1 MGLSREEGIKKVLQG
16 LYLLAGVT
24 LAEVLISLLGKGHFI
39 AGLEDYRWIFFVT
52 GLAMIGLSLYKA
64 YFIIYE
70 FMHLRYE
77 VKTFARTVLLP
88 TTLLIWG
95 IIAFLWE
102 GNTWGERREEVKYEL
117 PAEVNEELRE
127 TESAPVDDVK
137 LQEMGDGH
145 QNESHDGH

>member
-1 MGLSREEGIKKVLQG
+1 MEMTREEGIKKVLQG
-16 LYLLAGVT
+16 LYLLGAVT
-24 LAEVLISLLGKGHFI
+24 IAEVLISLAGKGHI
-39 AGLEDYRWIFFVT
+39 IEGLENYRWLFFVT
-52 GLAMIGLSLYKA
+52 GLAMICLSLYKA

-77 VKTFARTVLLP
+77 VKSLARTVILP
-88 TTLLIWG
+88 STLLIWA

-127 TESAPVDDVK
+127 TEGAPIDDVK
-137 LQEMGDGH
+137 LQEMGDEHGH
-145 QNESHDGH
+145 DDQ

>member
-1 MGLSREEGIKKVLQG
+1 MEMTREEGIKKVLQG
-16 LYLLAGVT
+16 LYILGAVT
-24 LAEVLISLLGKGHFI
+24 IAEVLISLAGKGHI
-39 AGLEDYRWIFFVT
+39 VAGWEDYRWLFFVT

-77 VKTFARTVLLP
+77 VKTFARTVILP
-88 TTLLIWG
+88 STLLIWG

-102 GNTWGERREEVKYEL
+102 GNTWGERREEVQYEL

-127 TESAPVDDVK
+127 TEAAPIDDVE
-137 LQEMGDGH
+137 LQEMGDEHGH
-145 QNESHDGH
+145 DDH